1 MEEENKNYNYIYF
14 NIVYDKNK
22 NFITSLPQAYKGCDT
37 LEMIKEKEINKH
49 SGILINKVFRF
60 KILPDWLEKEDN
72 QSEYKIDVFI
82 EDENQ
87 TKYKYTIQFKDN
99 NRDFYEYNFKIEDID
114 VLPLNYDEQFELYAD
129 ILRNIYKKRQKTK
142 ENDDFIIS
150 THLLLNENYEFF
162 FYILIFRECF
172 STNLCQ
178 KHLLLFN
185 PERITGFGKISDK
198 KLKQI
203 TNIINTIAKD
213 PDKIYVE
220 SEDKKLET
228 IKLFY
233 SVVLYFNLYY
243 QKDKV
248 KEMFENEKICDYLY
262 DKLLSYG
269 DFFKD
274 LILLKK
280 DVIKLLEK
288 AKNYNQVLNFLF
300 YLGNDLIQFLEV
312 ITEKKDLINNL
323 FKEEKNKIEETNK
336 KNINPKNKK
345 KIQLLEI
352 EKYVEPKK
360 EDDIQ
365 KIQSEVGKMA
375 IDYNDYIFIKFSPS
389 LIKKYIDFH
398 EQKNLN
404 NLIDLRNIIENILKI
419 DAKFECNF
427 QLDKIIHNCG
437 ILYAKN
443 GKLKNIELLG
453 FISTDNFYND
463 DSHKSKEDR
472 SLEILEGIDIN
483 SLDETFFK
491 KWKKIPWDKIFENQ
505 FNEFLEKIA
514 SFIKQMKHFRF
525 LFLFF
530 TFKQEINANCVR
542 ILQRKFNEIFHTY
555 IIKECPNFI
564 YDCVEL
570 IYISD
575 KKRVNLKLLLD
586 NIQKLLDVE
595 TVNKIYINLSEKQN
609 LSKECINVIVNYFT
623 KNNKNANQ
631 ASLIFFLK
639 ECKNI
644 RNYILSNID
653 NYIIKEE
660 EFFYPEETI
669 NFKFFKELVNK
680 GLLKD
685 LQYNKQTN
693 YIDQTTSV
701 VSSLQDKIKKF
712 QIKYTA
718 LINFFEDNQP
728 EANVLMAK
736 LLDRIIIIFLA
747 EGEQKIYFDNLKD
760 KMIQIKDILKK

>member
-1 MEEENKNYNYIYF
+1 
-14 NIVYDKNK
+14 
-22 NFITSLPQAYKGCDT
+22 
-37 LEMIKEKEINKH
+37 
-49 SGILINKVFRF
+49 
-60 KILPDWLEKEDN
+60 
-72 QSEYKIDVFI
+72 
-82 EDENQ
+82 
-87 TKYKYTIQFKDN
+87 
-99 NRDFYEYNFKIEDID
+99 
-114 VLPLNYDEQFELYAD
+114 
-129 ILRNIYKKRQKTK
+129 
-142 ENDDFIIS
+142 
-150 THLLLNENYEFF
+150 
-162 FYILIFRECF
+162 
-172 STNLCQ
+172 
-178 KHLLLFN
+178 
-185 PERITGFGKISDK
+185 
-198 KLKQI
+198 
-203 TNIINTIAKD
+203 
-213 PDKIYVE
+213 
-220 SEDKKLET
+220 
-228 IKLFY
+228 
-233 SVVLYFNLYY
+233 
-243 QKDKV
+243 
-248 KEMFENEKICDYLY
+248 
-262 DKLLSYG
+262 
-269 DFFKD
+269 
-274 LILLKK
+274 
-280 DVIKLLEK
+280 
-288 AKNYNQVLNFLF
+288 
-300 YLGNDLIQFLEV
+300 
-312 ITEKKDLINNL
+312 
-323 FKEEKNKIEETNK
+323 
-336 KNINPKNKK
+336 
-345 KIQLLEI
+345 
-352 EKYVEPKK
+352 
-360 EDDIQ
+360 
-365 KIQSEVGKMA
+365 MA

-472 SLEILEGIDIN
+472 SLEILDGIDIN

-514 SFIKQMKHFRF
+514 SFIKQMKHFKF

-575 KKRVNLKLLLD
+575 KKRVNLKVLLD

-609 LSKECINVIVNYFT
+609 LSKECINVIVHYFT

-669 NFKFFKELVNK
+669 NFKFFKELVNR

-693 YIDQTTSV
+693 YIDQTMTII
-701 VSSLQDKIKKF
+701 SSLQDKIKKF

-728 EANVLMAK
+728 KANVLMAK

-747 EGEQKIYFDNLKD
+747 EGEQKIYFDNLKK
-760 KMIQIKDILKK
+760 KMIQIKDILKNFELILNYFVIFYPILHKNDIEKLNKIINNLKNNDLNYYDNNYKDDYNLYLKYLDEAENRFKMKKSEFFNVIYKISRGKYKEGDKKCLEDTDKTFNNLKKLFKENGIYEIDKNLIISCVKPFKEKDIKKELDKELKILIDIFKIKEIIDIEKTKEDIILISQREYIFDTAVSIIKFFDELKVKKTNIRSDIEFIINSLEKKEDIKTIKTCIQNLNNHHIDIDKKNKNYIDIIILLKNQPELIGFLDEMTIQECRKLQEVLLLRFALVQ